1 MRRVASAPWLQK
13 TIGVL
18 GAEYLRLIL
27 KTTRFVVEPPDIYER
42 AESDLPIILTMW
54 HGHHFMMPF
63 IKREGDR
70 AKVLISRHRDGE
82 INAIA
87 ARRLGIETIRGSGS
101 HAHEHYRKGG
111 TGAFMAMLEA
121 LADGY
126 TVALTADVPKIS
138 RVAGLGVVKLAAA
151 SGRAIYPVAV
161 ATRHRIELNN
171 WDRTM
176 ISLPFGRG
184 AYVAGEP
191 VRVAADA
198 DEAALETARRL
209 VEDRLN
215 DVTRRAFGLAD
226 RGAGSRQT

>member
-1 MRRVASAPWLQK
+1 LQK
-13 TIGVL
+13 TIGIL

-191 VRVAADA
+191 VRVPADA

-226 RGAGSRQT
+226 RGAGSRQP

>member
-1 MRRVASAPWLQK
+1 LQK
-13 TIGVL
+13 TIGTL

-191 VRVAADA
+191 VRVPADA

-226 RGAGSRQT
+226 LGAGSRQL

>member
-1 MRRVASAPWLQK
+1 
-13 TIGVL
+13 
-18 GAEYLRLIL
+18 
-27 KTTRFVVEPPDIYER
+27 
-42 AESDLPIILTMW
+42 MW

-191 VRVAADA
+191 VRVPADA

-226 RGAGSRQT
+226 RGARSRQP

>member
-13 TIGVL
+13 TIGIL

-191 VRVAADA
+191 VRVPADA

-226 RGAGSRQT
+226 RGAGSRQP